1 MPIHFINNPPKCPPK
16 VTKDTSDIKPEKT
29 TGMTGDLYA
38 KEHARDVRREE
49 NSTQY
54 SDTDIATTLYNTVSL
69 GQEELEKLA
78 EEHKIFMAQ
87 CESHIAD
94 LRVLVNNKLE
104 KVEEKSKETDEILK
118 KAKEEEC
125 SRITK
130 LIEEKSA
137 QIDKLMASSSEMP
150 MSKPKLKRTPAV
162 VRSIEVPKKKDITRS
177 DTLMAKATEKRWK

>member
-29 TGMTGDLYA
+29 TGMAGDTQS
-38 KEHARDVRREE
+38 REE
-49 NSTQY
+49 GTSMY